1 MGLGDTLGR
10 TEKPQIQKAE
20 QCILQGIRILDE
32 LKLKPQ
38 YARGYFYLGEL
49 YANASQKKKAIENL
63 KKPKPWSR
71 KMGTDHWLVETRK
84 VLAEL

>member
-1 MGLGDTLGR
+1 MGLGYILGR

-20 QCILQGIRILDE
+20 ECILQGIKILDE

-38 YARGYFYLGEL
+38 YAWGYFYLGEL
-49 YANASQKKKAIENL
+49 YANAGQKKKAIENL
-63 KKPKPWSR
+63 KEAETMFQE
-71 KMGTDHWLVETRK
+71 MGMDYWLVETRK